1 MSQDTAQESASQ
13 ELDQPQEGSR
23 ERRRARRRKQQNAE
37 VAPAVPLSSGVVG
50 DEFLDEQGQVIKR
63 FVGRGMPARPRPGL
77 AQRGY
82 YAPQP
87 VGASTTTRQ
96 AEILNP
102 ALIGEP
108 TGAAGIPQGRDVL
121 SRAIVAHDPI
131 TAYPDVVSS
140 TNVAIIGDVGA
151 GKSTC
156 TKSNYVLRPLALG
169 DRQVVVYD
177 RKDENGEGEYSEL
190 TRFYGREPLR
200 FSVEPGERSMRLNLL
215 DPAVGLVRG
224 HSGQLRL
231 LRTVCELARGSALNE
246 VEREALRAAY
256 RLTLEEVDHRVPT
269 LADLGARL
277 GVVRVGE
284 YDDHSAAARDRLH
297 QAGLLMRYLLNDF
310 LGEYGGVFD
319 GDTSSAFELN
329 SRLTSFDIS
338 QLPADGPIIPAVM
351 AVANMWLTGRI
362 RTQRRAGTRM
372 KTHVI
377 AEEGWQ
383 FSTGPVGEMLRADT
397 KLHRG
402 LGMCLVF
409 VFHKIGDVPADSPAV
424 ALIQEAQTIHV
435 FRQTRPIDAA
445 RCREMFDLAPD
456 AHRTIMELPTGTS
469 LLKIGSQ
476 REVQLEGVLTPDEA
490 HLTNT
495 DSALVS

>member
-1 MSQDTAQESASQ
+1 MSQDVGTEQEKSRANSTGRRLLRRKRTA
-13 ELDQPQEGSR
+13 PQE
-23 ERRRARRRKQQNAE
+23 
-37 VAPAVPLSSGVVG
+37 VPPAPQTGIVG
-50 DEFLDEQGQVIKR
+50 GEFLDESGQVLKR
-63 FVGRGMPARPRPGL
+63 FAGRGMPARPRLWL

-102 ALIGEP
+102 AIIGEP
-108 TGAAGIPQGRDVL
+108 TGAQGIPQGRDVL

-131 TAYPDVVSS
+131 TAYPHVVSS
-140 TNVAIIGDVGA
+140 TNVAVIGDVGA

-156 TKSNYVLRPLALG
+156 TKCNYALRALALA

-190 TRFYGREPLR
+190 TRFYGNDPLK
-200 FSVEPGERSMRLNLL
+200 FSVEPGADTARLNLL

-224 HSGQLRL
+224 DSGQLRL
-231 LRTVCELARGSALNE
+231 LRTVCELARGSELNE

-256 RLTLEEVDHRVPT
+256 ALTRQEVEHRVPT
-269 LADLGARL
+269 LADLGERL
-277 GVVRVGE
+277 GVISAAQYG
-284 YDDHSAAARDRLH
+284 DHSPAAQERLH
-297 QAGLLMRYLLNDF
+297 QAGLVMRYLINDF
-310 LGEYGGVFD
+310 LAEYGGVFD
-319 GDTSSAFELN
+319 GDTSSAFQLN

-338 QLPADGPIIPAVM
+338 QLPSDGPIIPAVM

-362 RTQRRAGTRM
+362 RAQRRNGNRM

-383 FSTGPVGEMLRADT
+383 FSSGPVGEMLRADT

-409 VFHKIGDVPADSPAV
+409 VFHKIADIPTDSPAL
-424 ALIQEAQTIHV
+424 ALIQEAQTVHI
-435 FRQTRPIDAA
+435 FRQTRPADAA
-445 RCREMFDLAPD
+445 RCGEMFDLAPD
-456 AHRTIMELPTGTS
+456 ARRTIMDLPTGTS
-469 LLKIGSQ
+469 LLKIGAA
-476 REVQLEGVLTPDEA
+476 REVQVEGVLTPEEA
-490 HLTNT
+490 RLTNT

>member
-1 MSQDTAQESASQ
+1 MSQDVRSGEEVHERKSASGRRTRQ
-13 ELDQPQEGSR
+13 RRSVVRAEQPVSPPTGI
-23 ERRRARRRKQQNAE
+23 
-37 VAPAVPLSSGVVG
+37 VG
-50 DEFLDEQGQVIKR
+50 GEFFDEAGQVLKR
-63 FVGRGMPARPRPGL
+63 FEGRGMPARPRRWL
-77 AQRGY
+77 ARRGY

-102 ALIGEP
+102 AIIGEP
-108 TGAAGIPQGRDVL
+108 TGAQGIPQGRDVL

-131 TAYPDVVSS
+131 TAYPHVVSS
-140 TNVAIIGDVGA
+140 TNVAVIGDVGA

-156 TKSNYVLRPLALG
+156 TKCNYALRALALG

-177 RKDENGEGEYSEL
+177 RKDESGEGEYSEL
-190 TRFYGREPLR
+190 TRFYGNEPLK
-200 FSVEPGERSMRLNLL
+200 FSVEPGADTARLNLL
-215 DPAVGLVRG
+215 DPSVGLVRG
-224 HSGQLRL
+224 DSGQLRL

-256 RLTLEEVDHRVPT
+256 ALTRQEVDHRIPT
-269 LADLGARL
+269 LADLGERL
-277 GVVRVGE
+277 GLTSAGD
-284 YDDHSAAARDRLH
+284 YADHSRAARERLH
-297 QAGLLMRYLLNDF
+297 QAGLLMRYLINDF
-310 LGEYGGVFD
+310 LAEYGGVFD
-319 GDTSSAFELN
+319 GDTSSAFQLN

-362 RTQRRAGTRM
+362 RTQRRDGNRM

-383 FSTGPVGEMLRADT
+383 FSSGPVGEMLRADT

-409 VFHKIGDVPADSPAV
+409 VFHKIADIPADSPAL
-424 ALIQEAQTIHV
+424 ALIQEAQTVHI
-435 FRQTRPIDAA
+435 FRQTRPADAS
-445 RCREMFDLAPD
+445 RCGEMFDLAPD
-456 AHRTIMELPTGTS
+456 ARRTIMELPTGTS
-469 LLKIGSQ
+469 LLKIGAA
-476 REVQLEGVLTPDEA
+476 REVQVEGVLTPEEA
-490 HLTNT
+490 RLTNT